1 MALIQSVRGFNPK
14 FGKACFL
21 APNATVVG
29 EVIVGDYCSFWFHTV
44 VRGDVNKI
52 TIGDK
57 TNVQDG
63 VIIHCTYQKYAT
75 SIGNNVSLGHGAI
88 IHGCTIE
95 DEVLVGMGA
104 IILDGAVIRKGSV
117 IAAGAV
123 VLSGM
128 VTEPGWIYAGMPAKK
143 IKQVGE
149 ELERVV
155 TGTPDRYIKY
165 ANWYSDS
172 ENG

>member
-1 MALIQSVRGFNPK
+1 MALIQSVRGCNPK
-14 FGKACFL
+14 LGEACFV
-21 APNATVVG
+21 APNAT
-29 EVIVGDYCSFWFHTV
+29 IVGDVIIGDHCSFWFNIV

-104 IILDGAVIRKGSV
+104 IILDGAVIKKGCV

-123 VLSGM
+123 VLSGTI
-128 VTEPGWIYAGMPAKK
+128 TEPGFMYAGAPARK
-143 IKQVGE
+143 IKPVDK
-149 ELERVV
+149 ELKKVV
-155 TGTPDRYIKY
+155 ADTPDRYIKY
-165 ANWYSDS
+165 ADWYSDS
-172 ENG
+172 

>member
-1 MALIQSVRGFNPK
+1 MALIQSVRGFSPK
-14 FGKACFL
+14 FGEACFL
-21 APNATVVG
+21 AQNATIIG
-29 EVIVGDYCSFWFHTV
+29 EVSVGDHCSFWFNTV
-44 VRGDVNKI
+44 VRGDVN
-52 TIGDK
+52 TISIGNK

-104 IILDGAVIRKGSV
+104 VILDGAVIKRGCV

-123 VLSGM
+123 VLSGT
-128 VTEPGWIYAGMPAKK
+128 VTEPGFMYAGTPAKK
-143 IKQVGE
+143 IKPVGE
-149 ELERVV
+149 ELKKVV
-155 TGTPDRYIKY
+155 VDTPSRYVKY
-165 ANWYSDS
+165 SKWYDQ
-172 ENG
+172 GK